1 MRQQKYGFSGG
12 AGLVLGAALLWG
24 TVGPAQALAGDV
36 MSPAA
41 LGGWRLVVGGTVLA
55 LLCRRHLRGLRP
67 ALRQGLVRPLLVCA
81 LATGVFQAAFLYA
94 TARTGAALATVVALG
109 VGPVATGLI
118 ARLVTGEVLT
128 RTWLISTGAAVL
140 GCALLFVPDGAGP
153 DVLGLLTAAASG
165 VCYGL
170 YTVYAR
176 RLATDHPGI
185 HLPTV
190 SALALLLGSVP
201 LLPWM
206 AGSVAALAQPAALGL
221 IAWLGLAATALAYWL
236 FSAGLRSTSAA
247 AVGTLSLAEPLAA
260 SVLGVFA
267 LHEHLTAPAAAGSLL
282 ILGGLVTA
290 CVPTGIP
297 VTSKRRDAATVRAR
311 RDPEAAGIPVAARHA
326 SRQPQAPAA
335 TRPESGT
342 PWLPVPT
349 HPEAGTSW
357 LPAAGPSAP
366 QESGAR

>member
-1 MRQQKYGFSGG
+1 MRQQTYGISGG

-24 TVGPAQALAGDV
+24 TVGPAQGLAGEV
-36 MSPAA
+36 MNPAA
-41 LGGWRLVVGGTVLA
+41 LGGWRLVVGGAVLA

-67 ALRQGLVRPLLVCA
+67 VLRRGLVRPLLVCA

-109 VGPVATGLI
+109 VAPVATGVI
-118 ARLVTGEVLT
+118 ARLVTGEALT
-128 RTWLISTGAAVL
+128 RTWALSTAAAVL
-140 GCALLFVPDGAGP
+140 GCALLFVPDGAGRAEA

-176 RLATDHPGI
+176 RLATDHPGV

-206 AGSVAALAQPAALGL
+206 AGSVTALARPAALGL
-221 IAWLGLAATALAYWL
+221 VAWLGLAATALAYWL
-236 FSAGLRSTSAA
+236 FSVGLRTTGAA

-260 SVLGVFA
+260 TVLGVFV
-267 LHEHLTAPAAAGSLL
+267 LHEHLTATAATGSLL
-282 ILGGLVTA
+282 IMGGLVLA
-290 CVPTGIP
+290 C
-297 VTSKRRDAATVRAR
+297 
-311 RDPEAAGIPVAARHA
+311 
-326 SRQPQAPAA
+326 
-335 TRPESGT
+335 
-342 PWLPVPT
+342 
-349 HPEAGTSW
+349 
-357 LPAAGPSAP
+357 LPAAASPAPARREPAQPAPTGPTGPVEPVLAVP
-366 QESGAR
+366 LPRDREDAQALK

>member
-12 AGLVLGAALLWG
+12 AGLILGAALLWG

-41 LGGWRLVVGGTVLA
+41 LGGWRLVVGGAVLA

-67 ALRQGLVRPLLVCA
+67 ALGRGLLRPLLVCA

-94 TARTGAALATVVALG
+94 TDRTGAALATVVALG
-109 VGPVATGLI
+109 VGPVATGVI
-118 ARLVTGEVLT
+118 ARIVTGEALT
-128 RTWLISTGAAVL
+128 RTWWVSTTAAVL

-190 SALALLLGSVP
+190 SALALLLGAVP
-201 LLPWM
+201 LLPWT

-221 IAWLGLAATALAYWL
+221 VAWLGLAATALAYWL
-236 FSAGLRSTSAA
+236 FSVGLRTTGAA

-260 SVLGVFA
+260 TVLGVFV
-267 LHEHLTAPAAAGSLL
+267 LHEHLTAMAAAGSLL
-282 ILGGLVTA
+282 ILGGLVAA
-290 CVPTGIP
+290 C
-297 VTSKRRDAATVRAR
+297 
-311 RDPEAAGIPVAARHA
+311 
-326 SRQPQAPAA
+326 
-335 TRPESGT
+335 
-342 PWLPVPT
+342 
-349 HPEAGTSW
+349 
-357 LPAAGPSAP
+357 LPAAASPVPARREPADPLPAEPGEPASAVPASRERRTPSVPAP
-366 QESGAR
+366 VPAASRGSGTG

>member
-12 AGLVLGAALLWG
+12 AGLILGAALLWG

-41 LGGWRLVVGGTVLA
+41 LGGWRLVVGGAVLA

-67 ALRQGLVRPLLVCA
+67 ALGRGLLRPLLVCA

-94 TARTGAALATVVALG
+94 TDRTGAALATVVALG
-109 VGPVATGLI
+109 VGPVATGVI
-118 ARLVTGEVLT
+118 ARIVTGEALT
-128 RTWLISTGAAVL
+128 RTWWVSTTAAVL

-190 SALALLLGSVP
+190 SALALLLGAVP
-201 LLPWM
+201 LLPWT

-221 IAWLGLAATALAYWL
+221 VAWLGLAATALAYWL
-236 FSAGLRSTSAA
+236 FSVGLRTTGAA

-260 SVLGVFA
+260 TVLGVFV
-267 LHEHLTAPAAAGSLL
+267 LHEHLTATAATGSLL
-282 ILGGLVTA
+282 IMGGLVLA
-290 CVPTGIP
+290 C
-297 VTSKRRDAATVRAR
+297 
-311 RDPEAAGIPVAARHA
+311 
-326 SRQPQAPAA
+326 
-335 TRPESGT
+335 
-342 PWLPVPT
+342 
-349 HPEAGTSW
+349 
-357 LPAAGPSAP
+357 LPAAASPAPARREPAQPAPTGPTGPVAP
-366 QESGAR
+366 VLAVPLPRDREDAQVLN

>member
-41 LGGWRLVVGGTVLA
+41 LGGWRLVAGGAVLA

-67 ALRQGLVRPLLVCA
+67 ALGRGLLRPLLVCA

-94 TARTGAALATVVALG
+94 TDRTGAALATVVALG
-109 VGPVATGLI
+109 VGPVATGVI
-118 ARLVTGEVLT
+118 ARAVTGEALI
-128 RTWLISTGAAVL
+128 RTWWVSTTAAVL

-153 DVLGLLTAAASG
+153 DVLGLLTATASG
-165 VCYGL
+165 ICYGL

-176 RLATDHPGI
+176 RLATDHPGV

-190 SALALLLGSVP
+190 SALALLLGAVP
-201 LLPWM
+201 LLPWT

-221 IAWLGLAATALAYWL
+221 VAWLGLAATALAYWL
-236 FSAGLRSTSAA
+236 FSVGLRTTGAA

-260 SVLGVFA
+260 TVLGVFV
-267 LHEHLTAPAAAGSLL
+267 LHEHLTAMAAAGSLL
-282 ILGGLVTA
+282 ILGGLVAA
-290 CVPTGIP
+290 CLPAAAVPAG
-297 VTSKRRDAATVRAR
+297 
-311 RDPEAAGIPVAARHA
+311 RDPEGSALPAPSRREPRSRVIPAAAGRMPGGPGAV
-326 SRQPQAPAA
+326 SQVSSTAPA
-335 TRPESGT
+335 P
-342 PWLPVPT
+342 LPP
-349 HPEAGTSW
+349 
-357 LPAAGPSAP
+357 AP